1 MDISNKKKKNAI
13 THQKGQQKGHREKW
27 SFGKCRS
34 PAEPLKKN
42 HSKGE
47 MLWSSDRGFLIM
59 ILSKKGEILQ
69 F

>member
-34 PAEPLKKN
+34 PAEPLKKITP
-42 HSKGE
+42 
-47 MLWSSDRGFLIM
+47 RGKCFGVLIVA
-59 ILSKKGEILQ
+59 